1 MCVAAEPFV
10 DSETLLPLLH
20 KKVIDE
26 LVKCVIQASGTS
38 LFTTILPDPV
48 VATSV
53 NEVPTFC
60 GLYGCQMISV
70 LVQVVHDDCVDDKAN
85 KYETNMPKYGIISD
99 LFMQLRRLQRLKFL
113 GCCKNHSRD

>member
-1 MCVAAEPFV
+1 LCVAAEPLV

-20 KKVIDE
+20 KKVIE
-26 LVKCVIQASGTS
+26 ERVNCVIQTSGTS
-38 LFTTILPDPV
+38 LFTTVLPDPV
-48 VATSV
+48 VATAV

-70 LVQVVHDDCVDDKAN
+70 LVQVVHDDCVVDKEN
-85 KYETNMPKYGIISD
+85 KYEANTHTYGIISV

-113 GCCKNHSRD
+113 GCCKNHSRN